1 MKEEQEIKKYLER
14 ADSRI
19 KSAEILKE
27 AGQYNDAISR
37 VYYSFFDAAT
47 AALLAKDLFART
59 HHGVIVL
66 FEKHFVKTGEISMEV
81 GRWLARAAE
90 AREAADYEVYK
101 EFTKEQVEAGIE
113 AARKFVKEMEE
124 KLMKNTKK

>member
-47 AALLAKDLFART
+47 AALLTKDLFART

-66 FEKHFVKTGEISMEV
+66 FEKHFVKTGKISMEV